1 MAGVASPETEG
12 TATQIGSSLRSG
24 SARALFGSG
33 LFVGVAVFVANGLN
47 ALFQIA
53 LARVLSPAEYSIL
66 VALIVITLIAAVP
79 PLAFQAA
86 VAREVALEL
95 ESGRPTRAG
104 AALRDTVR
112 GLIPWGLCVLL
123 LGGIVSAIMAAA
135 GRGDAA
141 ATFAT
146 AVTIAFALVIPAF
159 WGGLLGARLFLV
171 VGLAQLAFA
180 ATRFAAG
187 LGIGLAG
194 GGAAAVMAG
203 VAAATAL
210 TLVLTFLPLRDLW
223 HAAERGQR
231 RRLATLPNAAAATGL
246 TVLMALATVDVLV
259 ANLAFA
265 SNTAG
270 AYGVASVCAR
280 VQLLL
285 PIGVV
290 TVLFP
295 RVATMRD
302 AGRERRHLLAG
313 LTVVAVLGAA
323 VTAVLWV
330 FADPIVNDIFGTK
343 YAAAVPW
350 LGPLSLAMALYAL
363 TTVYLYHFLS
373 LGRTRFAL
381 ALVALQAAQL
391 VAFAVLH
398 ESPRELIGIQIATAA
413 LSVAAAEAWYLLR
426 GRPA

>member
-1 MAGVASPETEG
+1 MRQPTTPS
-12 TATQIGSSLRSG
+12 
-24 SARALFGSG
+24 RALLGSG
-33 LFVGVAVFVANGLN
+33 LFVGLATFAANGLN

-53 LARVLSPAEYSIL
+53 LARVLSPAEYSVL

-79 PLAFQAA
+79 PLAFQAS

-95 ESGRPTRAG
+95 DGGRRNRAG

-112 GLIPWGLCVLL
+112 GLVPWALGVLL
-123 LGGIVSAIMAAA
+123 LGGVVSAVMALA
-135 GRGDAA
+135 GSGDAA

-146 AVTIAFALVIPAF
+146 AATIAFALVIPAV

-171 VGLAQLAFA
+171 FGLAQLAFA
-180 ATRFAAG
+180 GTRFAAG

-194 GGAAAVMAG
+194 GDAAAVMAG
-203 VAAATAL
+203 VAAATAV
-210 TLVLTFLPLRDLW
+210 TLGLTFLPLRELW
-223 HAAERGQR
+223 HAAERTRR

-259 ANLAFA
+259 ANLAFS

-295 RVATMRD
+295 RVATLRD
-302 AGRERRHLLAG
+302 PERERRHLLAG
-313 LTVVAVLGAA
+313 LGVVATLGAL
-323 VTAVLWV
+323 VTALLWV
-330 FADPIVNDIFGTK
+330 FAGPIVDDIFGEK
-343 YAAAVPW
+343 YHAAVPW
-350 LGPLSLAMALYAL
+350 LGPLALAMALYAL
-363 TTVYLYHFLS
+363 ATVYLYHFLS
-373 LGRTRFAL
+373 LARTRFAL
-381 ALVALQAAQL
+381 VLVVIQVAQL

-398 ESPRELIGIQIATAA
+398 GSPRELIGIQIVAA
-413 LSVAAAEAWYLLR
+413 AVTVAAAEAWYLLR
-426 GRPA
+426 GRP